1 MGALA
6 LIYLFFIH
14 EAYVL
19 HYLEGAGGN
28 LRENRQTE
36 YIQECKSLLLLPL
49 LTNNREELKL
59 QRIQVPRKK
68 TLSDTLV
75 MDNFDFMSTF
85 GCFCSYIH

>member
-1 MGALA
+1 MGTLA
-6 LIYLFFIH
+6 SIYLFFTH

-19 HYLEGAGGN
+19 QCLEGADGN

-59 QRIQVPRKK
+59 QRIQVPRRK
-68 TLSDTLV
+68 TLSDKLV
-75 MDNFDFMSTF
+75 MDNFVFISTF
-85 GCFCSYIH
+85 GCFCSYIE